1 MRKWRVILA
10 NLALAAL
17 AVCPCL
23 AQETDEEER
32 LPTAKLTVEEAGR
45 LLATGRAAYEDGL
58 YRLAQRRLEELV
70 AGAPD
75 RRRQAEGA
83 LWLARVQLA
92 SKKPGEALATLE
104 AYGGQVRA
112 IALAAD
118 FALARAQARFDLG
131 QMAGAASELDGFREK
146 YVEQRAS
153 PQALHLLA
161 KLFLVR
167 SDWKGAQ
174 EVCALIEARHPG
186 NPEAP
191 AAWLD
196 FAAVMAAAGQG
207 DGARAALAHVETN
220 YAGQIWSERAALK
233 TVELQLS
240 QSERPQALERLKAL
254 AANTNLLPEIRAQ
267 GYLIVAQA
275 TGAESNFPVAL
286 GMIDRSIAAATN
298 PAQRMESQVVKAR
311 LLLQSGELDEGRE
324 LMRSVAAQVP
334 DETRSAQLQ
343 LELADELSHMGKWDE
358 AAAEYQAWLE
368 AFDGAAGTADALAG
382 RGWALWSAGRPEEA
396 APLFE
401 RAAGAEPN
409 PARRLTLLQ
418 KLGDA
423 QFASRQFAKAKLS
436 YSSVLAAAPADGDLA
451 GRAQLQLAETEL
463 ALGET
468 EAGEI
473 RLLDLSRAKEK
484 AEFARLATMRLGAL
498 YEDRDA
504 LETAMEQY
512 GRLIEN
518 GSEPELLA
526 EALLARGLIR
536 YRMGSFPT
544 AMDDFTR
551 IRDQMPQTKPA
562 AQATFMRA
570 WCFYLMGK
578 DAEAL
583 QVCEQFLADDST
595 SEFAPDGRFWLG
607 EYAFNHGDYE
617 TAEQRFV
624 RVASDHPDSSRAA
637 DALYWAG
644 RAATARRMYLVANEH
659 YNELM
664 SRYPDSPRMA
674 ETLLAQGDVLS
685 ELGQFG
691 AAILAF
697 NEVIVKFPQAPEAMA
712 AWGRKGDCQYTL
724 GQENPAR
731 YEEAL
736 LSYRTLLDFA
746 GAPVDLRLQAGYK
759 VGRCLEKMGRATA
772 ALDRYMEVVYSFL
785 QEAQPP
791 AEANVW
797 FTRAAF
803 GAAALQENSGNW
815 KEAAGIYRRVADSGA
830 PAAAEA
836 RGRME
841 RIRQEH
847 WVLF

>member
-1 MRKWRVILA
+1 MRTWWAIWLA
-10 NLALAAL
+10 GAAL
-17 AVCPCL
+17 ACAAPAF
-23 AQETDEEER
+23 AQETDDAEI
-32 LPTAKLTVEEAGR
+32 LPAAKLTVEEAGR

-92 SKKPGEALATLE
+92 SRRPEKALDLLDE
-104 AYGGQVRA
+104 YGDAARA
-112 IALAAD
+112 VALAAN

-131 QMAGAASELDGFREK
+131 DLDGAAAELDGFGK
-146 YVEQRAS
+146 KFAEQDAAPRA
-153 PQALHLLA
+153 LRL
-161 KLFLVR
+161 LVR
-167 SDWKGAQ
+167 IDLARQDWDAAR
-174 EVCALIEARHPG
+174 ETCALLEARHPG
-186 NPEAP
+186 TAEAP
-191 AAWLD
+191 EAWLD
-196 FAAVMAAAGQG
+196 LAGALADASRTAAAR
-207 DGARAALAHVETN
+207 DTLAHVETN
-220 YAGQIWSERAALK
+220 YAGQAWSERATLK
-233 TVELQLS
+233 TVELQLAEG
-240 QSERPQALERLKAL
+240 ERPQAMERLKGL
-254 AANTNLLPEIRAQ
+254 AANTNLLPETRAY
-267 GYLIVAQA
+267 GYRIVAQA
-275 TGAESNFPVAL
+275 AGSQSNFSVAL
-286 GMIDRSIAAATN
+286 GMIDRSIEAAAD
-298 PAQRMESQVVKAR
+298 PLQRLESQVVKAQ
-311 LLLQSGELDEGRE
+311 LLLRSGRIEKGRE
-324 LMRSVAAQVP
+324 AMRAAAANVP
-334 DETRSAQLQ
+334 DETRAAQLQ
-343 LELADELSHMGKWDE
+343 LGLADELSRMGRWDE

-368 AFDGAAGTADALAG
+368 AFDGTAGTADAHAG
-382 RGWALWSAGRPEEA
+382 RGWALWSAGHPEEA
-396 APLFE
+396 APAFE
-401 RAAGAEPN
+401 RAAAAETD
-409 PARRLTLLQ
+409 PAKRLTLLQ

-423 QFASRQFAKAKLS
+423 QFASRQFSKAKES
-436 YSSVLAAAPADGDLA
+436 YAAVLAAAPAA
-451 GRAQLQLAETEL
+451 GKVAALAQLQLAETEL

-473 RLLDLSRAKEK
+473 RLLDLSRVQADTEWGR
-484 AEFARLATMRLGAL
+484 AATMRLGAL
-498 YEDRDA
+498 YEDRGA

-512 GRLIEN
+512 GRIIEICAD
-518 GSEPELLA
+518 PETCA
-526 EALLARGLIR
+526 KALLARGLIR
-536 YRMGSFPT
+536 YRMGAFPA

-562 AQATFMRA
+562 AQATFMRG

-583 QVCEQFLADDST
+583 QVCERFLADDPA
-595 SEFAPDGRFWLG
+595 SEFAPDVRFWLG
-607 EYAFNHGDYE
+607 EHAFNHGDYE
-617 TAEQRFV
+617 TAEKRFLQM
-624 RVASDHPDSSRAA
+624 AADHPDSPRAG

-644 RAATARRMYLVANEH
+644 RAATARRNYLDANEH
-659 YNELM
+659 YNALM
-664 SRYPDSPRMA
+664 ARYPDNPRMA

-685 ELGQFG
+685 ELGQFA

-697 NEVIVKFPQAPEAMA
+697 NEIIVKFPQAPEAPA

-759 VGRCLEKMGRATA
+759 VGRCLEKMGRAAA

-785 QEAQPP
+785 QETRPP

-803 GAAALQENSGNW
+803 AAAALQENAGNW
-815 KEAAGIYRRVADSGA
+815 KEAAGIYRRVADSGT
-830 PAAAEA
+830 PSAAEA

-847 WVLF
+847 WAVF

>member
-1 MRKWRVILA
+1 MRIGRAILWTV
-10 NLALAAL
+10 AAL
-17 AVCPCL
+17 ACAAPAF
-23 AQETDEEER
+23 AQETDEEEP
-32 LPTAKLTVEEAGR
+32 LSTAKLTVEEAGR

-58 YRLAQRRLEELV
+58 YRLARRRLEELV

-75 RRRQAEGA
+75 KRRQAEGA

-92 SKKPGEALATLE
+92 SEKPEEALALLE
-104 AYGGQVRA
+104 AHGGQVRA
-112 IALAAD
+112 AALAAN

-131 QMAGAASELDGFREK
+131 QLAGAAAELDGFRETFA
-146 YVEQRAS
+146 EQESS
-153 PQALHLLA
+153 PRALHLLA
-161 KLFLVR
+161 RVFMAR
-167 SDWKGAQ
+167 ADWDGAR
-174 EVCALIEARHPG
+174 ETCALIEARHPA
-186 NPEAP
+186 NAAAP

-196 FAAVMAAAGQG
+196 LADGLAGAGRREAAL
-207 DGARAALAHVETN
+207 AALAHVETN
-220 YAGQIWSERAALK
+220 YAGQAWSERATLK
-233 TVELQLS
+233 TVEMQLT
-240 QSERPQALERLKAL
+240 QGERPQAMERLKRL
-254 AANTNLLPEIRAQ
+254 AANTNLLPETRAY
-267 GYLIVAQA
+267 GYRIVAQA
-275 TGAESNFPVAL
+275 VGSESNFPVAL
-286 GMIDRSIAAATN
+286 GMIDRSIAAAAD
-298 PAQRMESQVVKAR
+298 PLQRLESQVVKAQ
-311 LLLQSGELDEGRE
+311 LLLQSGRIDEGRE
-324 LMRSVAAQVP
+324 AMRSVAAKVP
-334 DETRSAQLQ
+334 DETRAARLQ
-343 LELADELSHMGKWDE
+343 LGLADELSRMGKWDE

-368 AFDGAAGTADALAG
+368 AFDGAAGTTEALAG
-382 RGWALWSAGRPEEA
+382 RGWALWLAGHPEEA
-396 APLFE
+396 AAPFA
-401 RAAGAEPN
+401 RAAAAESD
-409 PARRLTLLQ
+409 PARRLPLLQ

-423 QFASRQFAKAKLS
+423 QFASRQYSQAKES
-436 YSSVLAAAPADGDLA
+436 YAAVLAAAPAAGDLA
-451 GRAQLQLAETEL
+451 ARAQLQLAETEL

-473 RLLDLSRAKEK
+473 RLLDLSRVQ
-484 AEFARLATMRLGAL
+484 AETEWGRAAMMRLGAL
-498 YEDRDA
+498 YEDRGA

-512 GRLIEN
+512 GRLIDACA
-518 GSEPELLA
+518 EPETCA
-526 EALLARGLIR
+526 KALLARGLIR
-536 YRMGSFPT
+536 YRMGAFPA

-551 IRDQMPQTKPA
+551 IRDQMPKTKPA
-562 AQATFMRA
+562 AQATFMRG

-583 QVCEQFLADDST
+583 QVCERFLADEPS
-595 SEFAPDGRFWLG
+595 SEFAPDVRFWLA
-607 EYAFNHGDYE
+607 EHAFNRGDYE
-617 TAEQRFV
+617 AAERRFLQ
-624 RVASDHPDSSRAA
+624 VAAEHPDSPRAG

-644 RAATARRMYLVANEH
+644 RAATARRNYLDANEH
-659 YNELM
+659 YNALM
-664 SRYPDSPRMA
+664 ARDPDSPRLA

-685 ELGQFG
+685 ELGQFA

-697 NEVIVKFPQAPEAMA
+697 NEVIVKFPQAPEALV

-746 GAPVDLRLQAGYK
+746 GAPADLRLQAGYK

-785 QEAQPP
+785 QESRPP

-803 GAAALQENSGNW
+803 GAAALQESAGHW

-836 RGRME
+836 RARME